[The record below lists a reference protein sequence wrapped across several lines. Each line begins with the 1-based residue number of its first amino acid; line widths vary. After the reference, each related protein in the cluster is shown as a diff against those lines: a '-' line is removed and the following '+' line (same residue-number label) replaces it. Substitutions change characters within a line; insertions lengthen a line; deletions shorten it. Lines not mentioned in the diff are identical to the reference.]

1 MSTFF
6 NILRTALFFNTFA
19 AVILAGIAAY
29 SGDLLRASIAVI
41 AGVMSFGLW
50 QFYLLMHRK
59 YERGTI

>member
-1 MSTFF
+1 MSNFF
-6 NILRTALFFNTFA
+6 NILRTALFLNTFA
-19 AVILAGIAAY
+19 AVIIAGIAAY